1 MRGRSSRIG
10 STLRGGVALLALAL
24 CAGTAQAGARE
35 DLDAFTRGLKGLDG
49 RFSQQVFDAKG
60 KRKES
65 SSGRVALS
73 APRLFRWE
81 YAKPYPQ
88 LIVADGKHVWV
99 YEPDLQQAT
108 KRPQRDEEQNS
119 PLAALVDPSR
129 LEREFVVTEAGE
141 RDGLSWLQLAPKSG
155 QDGSFRSARLGF
167 GKGGLDRMSV
177 VDALG
182 QRTEI
187 AFSGWKRNPGF
198 AKGTF
203 TYVPAKGVDVL
214 GGG

>member
-1 MRGRSSRIG
+1 MKTTILA
-10 STLRGGVALLALAL
+10 TLTTALLL
-24 CAGTAQAGARE
+24 AGTAHAGARD
-35 DLDAFTRGLKGLDG
+35 DLAAFTKGLKGLDG
-49 RFSQQVFDAKG
+49 QFTQQVYDTNG
-60 KRKES
+60 KTKET

-81 YAKPYPQ
+81 YTKPYPQ

-108 KRPQRDEEQNS
+108 KRAQGAEEQNS
-119 PLAALVDPSR
+119 PLAMLIDPSK
-129 LEREFVVTEAGE
+129 LERSYTVTEAGNSA
-141 RDGLSWLQLAPKSG
+141 GLEWLQLTPRG
-155 QDGSFRSARLGF
+155 DVEGGFRSARLGF
-167 GKGGLDRMSV
+167 SASGLQKMSV

-203 TYVPAKGVDVL
+203 TYVPAKGVDVV
-214 GGG
+214 GEG

>member
-1 MRGRSSRIG
+1 MKRKSALIP
-10 STLRGGVALLALAL
+10 LAAVLLLA
-24 CAGTAQAGARE
+24 GQAQAGARD
-35 DLDAFTRGLKGLDG
+35 DLTAFTQGLKGLDG
-49 RFSQQVFDAKG
+49 QFSQQVYDVNG

-81 YAKPYPQ
+81 YVKPYPQ

-108 KRPQRDEEQNS
+108 KRPQGAEEQNS
-119 PLAALVDPSR
+119 PLAALIDPSK
-129 LEREFVVTEAGE
+129 LERDFTITEAGE
-141 RDGLSWLQLAPKSG
+141 SGGLEWLQLSPREQG
-155 QDGSFRSARLGF
+155 DEGGFRSAKLGF
-167 GKGGLDRMSV
+167 GKAGLARMSV

-187 AFSGWKRNPGF
+187 TFSDWKRNPGF
-198 AKGTF
+198 ANGTF
-203 TYVPAKGVDVL
+203 SYVPAKGVDVV
-214 GGG
+214 GEG